1 MDKRMAF
8 YGVLLSFVFFFSACS
23 RGPVPGMENGHEWV
37 DLGLPSGLKWA
48 TCNVGADTPCDFGN
62 YFCWAGVT
70 PVIRDFE
77 NDILLGSEFVYFDR
91 GAWRYTKYVTKLE
104 GGIADNKYRLE
115 PKDDAASVNW
125 GGKWRMPTK
134 ADFIELKKHCKHKW
148 VTENGVEGMQFIS
161 KKNGNSIFLPAA
173 GCIDDPTKLG
183 YWTSELNLSETVG
196 MDDGSANCL
205 LFSADGWLDTEIGSN
220 RSTCFPVRPVTE

>member
-1 MDKRMAF
+1 
-8 YGVLLSFVFFFSACS
+8 
-23 RGPVPGMENGHEWV
+23 MENGHEWV

-48 TCNVGADTPCDFGN
+48 TCNVGADSPCDFGN

-91 GAWRYTKYVTKLE
+91 GAWRYTKYVTNLE

-115 PKDDAASVNW
+115 PMDDAASVNW

-134 ADFIELKKHCKHKW
+134 ADFIELKRNCRHKW
-148 VTENGVEGMQFIS
+148 VTDNGVSNLQA
-161 KKNGNSIFLPAA
+161 NSTIIAFFFL
-173 GCIDDPTKLG
+173 
-183 YWTSELNLSETVG
+183 
-196 MDDGSANCL
+196 
-205 LFSADGWLDTEIGSN
+205 
-220 RSTCFPVRPVTE
+220 RPVVLTTRLNSDTGPRNLTCPRL